1 MARIQHKLLKDA
13 RVMLCLDTFAI
24 RLSRYEDYGTVR
36 RGRFLAPFRTV
47 GLPETRSTKVS
58 TYKSASPAL
67 TKRVPVSAPR
77 HRLSALLSPAFQFP
91 MPNDNVYEVS
101 HIVEEDYSD
110 PKQRLFLVR
119 WLGYASDYDSW
130 EPLENLKDGAIE
142 VVREWDRKNKYDRKR
157 KATETKT
164 AGLQRGPKRGLSQL
178 TDDGSQETSRRT
190 KTSQT
195 VRRLA
200 KVCINARIQ
209 ECLIEFLPR

>member
-1 MARIQHKLLKDA
+1 
-13 RVMLCLDTFAI
+13 
-24 RLSRYEDYGTVR
+24 
-36 RGRFLAPFRTV
+36 
-47 GLPETRSTKVS
+47 
-58 TYKSASPAL
+58 
-67 TKRVPVSAPR
+67 
-77 HRLSALLSPAFQFP
+77 

-157 KATETKT
+157 KAKEPKT
-164 AGLQRGPKRGLSQL
+164 TALQRQTKRGSSQP
-178 TDDGSQETSRRT
+178 TDDSTLETSRRT
-190 KTSQT
+190 RTAQT

-200 KVCINARIQ
+200 KVCVNGRIQ
-209 ECLIEFLPR
+209 DCSIEFLPR